1 MKNSPERSFN
11 DEFEKRIASYSE
23 IPDDVVWKN
32 IDKEL
37 RPNRM
42 LFLLAWWDG
51 ATSVLLVSLFLGMFV
66 SQQNHL
72 YQPKHSHS
80 VINVPM
86 TTVPKKSEVSDQRI
100 ELRDVTPV
108 YAVIP
113 NKKHNSTSQIPDLEL
128 KQAAVSESFLASM
141 VNDDSS
147 KVKQIEGC
155 QVRSLVAAEIFI
167 EESMDSILHTEILEK
182 DVNEKMIGKKSS
194 SLLPLKNLKIYV
206 AATPMLNFHQV
217 VPIAGDG
224 IGITGVESPSV
235 LSSDRMNVSLSGGLQ
250 GHISP
255 RFEYYG
261 GITFFQKKTSF
272 RYSLLSEEIV
282 TELVPMNYSIT
293 LEHNI
298 SDLSYKTTNVGLHGG
313 MLFHLYGKRLMHKVG
328 AGLLYYKGFVESA
341 NDESSKDNHSSHLA
355 YQLFYRNEIAINRRL
370 KFFVQ
375 PTFTNSFYVDENL
388 KGRPFKLRPYSAGIE
403 FGAIF
408 QLD

>member
-23 IPDDVVWKN
+23 MPDDVVWKN
-32 IDKEL
+32 IDREL

-42 LFLLAWWDG
+42 LFLLAWWDR
-51 ATSVLLVSLFLGMFV
+51 ATSVLLVSLFLGMIV
-66 SQQNHL
+66 SQQNHS
-72 YQPKHSHS
+72 YQSEHSHS

-86 TTVPKKSEVSDQRI
+86 ATLPEKSEVSDQRM
-100 ELRDVTPV
+100 EVRDVAPIP
-108 YAVIP
+108 AVIR
-113 NKKHNSTSQIPDLEL
+113 NKKHNSNSQIPDLEL

-147 KVKQIEGC
+147 KVNQTEGG
-155 QVRSLVAAEIFI
+155 QVRSLVAAETFI
-167 EESMDSILHTEILEK
+167 EESIDSILHTEIVEK
-182 DVNEKMIGKKSS
+182 DVNEKIDKKSS

-206 AATPMLNFHQV
+206 AATPMLNFYQV

-224 IGITGVESPSV
+224 IGITGVESSSV

-282 TELVPMNYSIT
+282 TELDPMKYSIT
-293 LEHNI
+293 PESSINE
-298 SDLSYKTTNVGLHGG
+298 LSYKTTNVGLHGG

-328 AGLLYYKGFVESA
+328 AGMLYYKGFVKSA
-341 NDESSKDNHSSHLA
+341 NDESYKDNRSSYLS

-375 PTFTNSFYVDENL
+375 PTFTNSFYVDENS
-388 KGRPFKLRPYSAGIE
+388 KGRPFKLRPYSAGIG